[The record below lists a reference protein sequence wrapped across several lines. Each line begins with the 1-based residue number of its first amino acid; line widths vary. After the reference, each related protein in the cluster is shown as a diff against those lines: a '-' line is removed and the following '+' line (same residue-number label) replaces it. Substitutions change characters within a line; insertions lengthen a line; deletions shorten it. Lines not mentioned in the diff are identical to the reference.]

1 MFPIETLGTAQRSL
15 HEKEKKMIYILS
27 TNLKDQKMIRKALSS
42 IYGVGDT
49 LSKQICD
56 DLGIS
61 ASLKVCQLSPLQV
74 DMLNQIIPQNYFIGA
89 DLQSEVRKRKE
100 RLVAV
105 SSYRGIRHSQGL
117 PARGQ
122 RTHGNA
128 RTVRKGQFLLTK
140 ASAKSNK
147 TSPRNRRTTLSN

>member
-1 MFPIETLGTAQRSL
+1 
-15 HEKEKKMIYILS
+15 
-27 TNLKDQKMIRKALSS
+27 MIRKALSS

-61 ASLKVCQLSPLQV
+61 TSLKISQLSPLQV
-74 DMLNQIIPQNYFIGA
+74 DMLNQVIPQNYSIGA
-89 DLQSEVRKRKE
+89 DLQNEVRKRKE

-128 RTVRKGQFLLTK
+128 RTARKGQFLLTK
-140 ASAKSNK
+140 TSAKKNK
-147 TSPRNRRTTLSN
+147 TLLRNRRTAPST

>member
-1 MFPIETLGTAQRSL
+1 MQAPLR
-15 HEKEKKMIYILS
+15 EKEEEKMIYILN
-27 TNLKDQKMIRKALSS
+27 TNLKDQQVIRKALSS

-61 ASLKVCQLSPLQV
+61 TSLKICQLSPLQV
-74 DMLNQIIPQNYFIGA
+74 DMLNQVIPQSYPIGA
-89 DLQSEVRKRKE
+89 DLQSEIRKRKE

-128 RTVRKGQFLLTK
+128 RTARKGQFLLTK
-140 ASAKSNK
+140 IFAKKNK
-147 TSPRNRRTTLSN
+147 TSPRNRGTTLST

>member
-1 MFPIETLGTAQRSL
+1 
-15 HEKEKKMIYILS
+15 
-27 TNLKDQKMIRKALSS
+27 MIRKALSS

-61 ASLKVCQLSPLQV
+61 TSLKISQLSPLQV
-74 DMLNQIIPQNYFIGA
+74 DMLNQVIPQNYSIGA

-128 RTVRKGQFLLTK
+128 RTARKGQFLLTK
-140 ASAKSNK
+140 TSTKKNK
-147 TSPRNRRTTLSN
+147 TLLRNRGTAPST